1 VTQKTMLRFKWRLEA
16 DDFNEEC
23 DVQLLCRHAVQRGV
37 HVPSAWKV
45 PAVDALARAAV
56 QRAREELSLSD
67 ATKLDCRQPSQ
78 AYTHTCEHEHKH
90 VYLSMVITLL
100 KVRW

>member
-1 VTQKTMLRFKWRLEA
+1 MLRFKWRLEA

-56 QRAREELSLSD
+56 QRARFLCPMQRNLTAGSLHKH
-67 ATKLDCRQPSQ
+67 TR
-78 AYTHTCEHEHKH
+78 THTGTCT
-90 VYLSMVITLL
+90 SMHTRAWL
-100 KVRW
+100 